1 MKAILAIFAGLLLS
15 ACAALNPVEKPDV
28 AITSINIGPSNGLQQ
43 QLLVGLQ
50 LDNPNGF
57 ALNLGRLRYSISL
70 AGNSL
75 AGGRFND
82 PVVLPANDRANIVVP
97 VDVNLLSGLGLI
109 RSILSTTGD
118 MEYKLSLTA
127 AVENFGLG
135 DITLNKVGNIG
146 LGAPAAK

>member
-1 MKAILAIFAGLLLS
+1 MKRLYFLAMLVLLTACSVLS
-15 ACAALNPVEKPDV
+15 PIEKPNI
-28 AITSINIGPSNGLQQ
+28 AITSLNMGSSNGFQQ

-57 ALNLGRLRYSISL
+57 SLNLERLRYTISL

-75 AGGRFND
+75 AGGRFSD
-82 PVVLPANDRANIVVP
+82 AVMIPANDRASIVVP

-109 RSILSTTGD
+109 RSLMSTAGD
-118 MEYKLSLTA
+118 IDYELSLTA

-135 DITLNKVGNIG
+135 DITVNKSGNIG
-146 LGAPAAK
+146 LGVATP